1 MYLSIVDLS
10 KTEYNEYKS
19 NENNEIVTF
28 QKTNVFIGKNN
39 SGKSRFMRQLLINEF
54 NKDYIVN
61 DYSNQIKQL
70 KEALEE
76 IIETANDYT
85 KDMYKKTYLYYL
97 REGQIISRSVEQ
109 ELELGKLICGI
120 IYKDSSYK
128 GELLYRKLKE
138 KKIEKSP
145 YSFMGDSNIKIEQD
159 ILRRNVNILHDKY
172 SILIDNIQSFVVPDT
187 MFFPALTSLRKLN
200 NLFEEDT
207 YHDGLSKM
215 FYSNYFSSIKNFN
228 NIKTG
233 QEIYND
239 MKKMLLGLKVD
250 RELFLEY
257 EDYISKNFFNGK
269 HISIFIKEDDQN
281 IYIKEEQEPEYPI
294 FELGDGLQTL
304 ITITYYLFM
313 NKNKPL
319 KIFVDEP
326 EIHLHPGLQRLL
338 ISKLQEF
345 DKAQFFISTHSSS
358 MIDIC
363 DEYDNNT
370 AIICVEKKDEQK
382 IVYNSAYDDM
392 DLYTLIGIRPSSVI
406 LSNCTIWVEGPTDV
420 YYIDELLRCYAQAT
434 NKKIPI
440 LGYNYNYAFNGSI
453 NIASKFDFDNDP
465 ENSTLKI
472 NKLSKKNFIIF
483 DSDNM
488 NRDCTNYK
496 KMQEIKRILKEK
508 CVVLS
513 NIKTIENIIPIEM
526 LKGFF
531 IENYK
536 PKQRKNKEY
545 ILSYLDT
552 LLDCDKNEY
561 LRKDLP
567 DELAEYIFARDASKD
582 EKGWRE
588 YCNNLWNSN
597 KINIAIYFAEEVKKM
612 NTEERKE
619 LLRKIPNT
627 FTNMIKK
634 IYNFIEQNN

>member
-1 MYLSIVDLS
+1 MYISIVDLS
-10 KTEYNEYKS
+10 KTEYKEYKS
-19 NENNEIVTF
+19 IDNNEIINF

-39 SGKSRFMRQLLINEF
+39 SGKSRFMRQLLINEYD
-54 NKDYIVN
+54 KEYIVN
-61 DYSNQIKQL
+61 EYSEDIKKL
-70 KEALEE
+70 KDAVEE
-76 IIETANDYT
+76 VVKTANDYT
-85 KDMYKKTYLYYL
+85 KQLYRKTYLKYIK
-97 REGQIISRSVEQ
+97 EGQTISRSKEQ
-109 ELELGKLICGI
+109 EQELGKLICGI
-120 IYKDSSYK
+120 VYKSSSYK
-128 GELLYRKLKE
+128 EESLYRKLKE

-145 YSFMGDSNIKIEQD
+145 YIFTEDVNIKVDSNV
-159 ILRRNVNILHDKY
+159 LRKNVEIIHEIYLAF
-172 SILIDNIQSFVVPDT
+172 IDSVQSFIVPDT

-207 YHDGLSKM
+207 YHDGLSRM

-363 DEYDNNT
+363 DEFDKNT
-370 AIICVEKKDEQK
+370 AIICVEKKDDQK
-382 IVYNSAYDDM
+382 FVYNSAYDDM
-392 DLYTLIGIRPSSVI
+392 DLYTLIGTRPSSLI

-420 YYIDELLRCYAQAT
+420 YYIDELLKCYAQAT
-434 NKKIPI
+434 NKKNPI
-440 LGYNYNYAFNGSI
+440 LGYNYNFAFNGSI
-453 NIASKFDFDNDP
+453 NIGSKFDFDNDS

-496 KMQEIKRILKEK
+496 KIQEIKRILKEN

-552 LLDCDKNEY
+552 LLDCDENEY

-597 KINIAIYFAEEVKKM
+597 KINIAIYFVEEVKKM

-627 FTNMIKK
+627 FINMIKK